1 MSGINHLYDIYNK
14 KGQEFVEQLFNTFV
28 TVNEKMDGSAFTF
41 ERDKETGKFKFYRRD
56 QRNPITFVDRTL
68 MKYYEKP
75 IQYIES
81 LPPHILEKIPRGW
94 RFGLEYFAN
103 NKPVEIM
110 YDSIPK
116 NHLLLSYVHEYGDD
130 GKIKKTVQD
139 KGELDN
145 WADLLGIDRAP
156 IIFQGYLTEEQKSK
170 ITEFLRTPFDQLVER
185 FKTQSFVR
193 FIIGTLNPDLKK
205 TALNEDLDKDV
216 EGIVFRFG
224 DPNKESEPVLA
235 KMVDPVF
242 TQMAKDKSM
251 KQKEN
256 RPSDFLGLTLMDVMN
271 FILERGIDTFRVE
284 GDNEDERYVFFMG
297 DVFSRFLEEYS
308 DKYKGADFEEPEYLK
323 REEFRLNKDLIDD
336 RRVLK
341 YVNEDD
347 SFESLFKLML
357 NSFRKIKSRA
367 GGIITKGMME
377 QMNLLIRDIKD
388 YIQNP
393 RKGRLHEGFMSFLDF
408 KKEMAPEVEYLK
420 EEDEETEADENPF
433 YSYKEFISALETI
446 DSTPKPKSIVIT
458 EKEGED
464 GKKLKDVNLLVG
476 RFQPFHNGH
485 LKMAKFLKE
494 KNNLPSVA
502 VVVYPGHNKS
512 GKSPFSEDTIKK
524 YMDGVVRDE
533 KEVIDYIIVQR
544 GLIGSAIVKL
554 LEKGYKP
561 NLIGAGEDRMDDYT
575 KQIDYVKK
583 SDVGD
588 QMQDLKLVETPRVT
602 SATKVRE
609 AIADDD
615 YQEVKRLVPKGVS
628 VLYNTLKSEVNGTG
642 VNESL
647 SYENDNL
654 EFSSPVNEGNK
665 IQQLNTDL
673 KNLENYLI
681 DLDKIP
687 EEDFTPDQNERL
699 ESIHDVL
706 LKAKRIIQK
715 FTDDEVEVK
724 IEISNRLLGAV
735 TGAESGSKSAK
746 KYLKKKSTQVDS
758 LIQQISDS
766 TLSELTKRYSIGK
779 KSGDTYVPEVT
790 LNSILNQSGPKIY
803 KIGDEING
811 ISGRDI
817 KKIYNFDIFLGRGL
831 QQRGKGE
838 SLFCLAFDASNNA
851 DVKGG
856 DAKMNSGSE
865 IGKIVE
871 IKSTNNAGIVPK
883 TGGHISGKVKEL
895 LEKANEEFTSEEL
908 VKARIQKIPTT
919 SIDKAK
925 KESEKAK
932 EELPKGRIQ
941 KNTSTLLI
949 DKLMDGTEK
958 SKSFIEY
965 MERETGLTGLKGE
978 DILPVILLL
987 QVNYYSKSEGNF
999 SILGIFVE
1007 NDDESPTELV
1017 ILEAADD
1024 PKRFLTKENIETL
1037 KASGIAPKITASDRA
1052 EIYKSDD
1059 IYKLEKATKP
1069 SEETPNPSEETTKT
1083 EINNPKSE
1091 N

>member
-1 MSGINHLYDIYNK
+1 MSGINHLYDLYNK
-14 KGQEFVEQLFNTFV
+14 KGKEFVDQLFNTYV

-56 QRNPITFVDRTL
+56 QRNPITLVDRTL

-81 LPPHILEKIPRGW
+81 LPPHILEQIPRGW

-103 NKPVEIM
+103 TKPVEIT
-110 YDSIPK
+110 YDRIPK

-130 GKIKKTVQD
+130 GKIKKTIQD

-145 WADLLGIDRAP
+145 WADLLGVDRAP
-156 IIFQGYLTEEQKSK
+156 IIFQGYLTDDQKDK
-170 ITEFLRTPFDQLVER
+170 ITDFLRTPFEGLVQK

-193 FIIGTLNPDLKK
+193 YIISTLNPELTK
-205 TALNEDLDKDV
+205 TALNDDLDKDV

-224 DPNKESEPVLA
+224 EPSKESEPVLA

-251 KQKEN
+251 KQREDK
-256 RPSDFLGLTLMDVMN
+256 PSDFLGIALMDVMN
-271 FILERGIDTFRVE
+271 FILERGVDDFRVD
-284 GDNEDERYVFFMG
+284 GDSEDERYISFMS
-297 DVFSRFLEEYS
+297 DVFAKFLDKYS
-308 DKYKGADFEEPEYLK
+308 DKYRGADFEEPEYLK
-323 REEFRLNKDLIDD
+323 REEFRLNKDLVDD

-341 YVNEDD
+341 YVNDD
-347 SFESLFKLML
+347 ESFESLFKLML

-367 GGIITKGMME
+367 SGIVTKGMME

-388 YIQNP
+388 YIEKP
-393 RKGRLHEGFMSFLDF
+393 RKGKLNESSFLSFLDF
-408 KKEMAPEVEYLK
+408 RKEMAPSVQYLK

-433 YSYKEFISALETI
+433 YSYKEFITALETI
-446 DSTPKPKSIVIT
+446 DNTPKGIVS
-458 EKEGED
+458 EADQG
-464 GKKLKDVNLLVG
+464 KLKDVNLIVG

-494 KNNLPSVA
+494 KNGNPAVA
-502 VVVYPGHNKS
+502 VVVYPGNNKS

-524 YMDGVVRDE
+524 YMEGVVRDE
-533 KEVIDYIIVQR
+533 KEIVDYIIVQR

-554 LEKGYKP
+554 LDKGYKTK
-561 NLIGAGEDRMDDYT
+561 LVGAGEDRMNDYT
-575 KQIDYVKK
+575 KQIEYVKK
-583 SDVGD
+583 SDIGD

-628 VLYNTLKSEVNGTG
+628 VLYNTLKSEVNGAG
-642 VNESL
+642 VNEYISYEKDNLKFSL
-647 SYENDNL
+647 S
-654 EFSSPVNEGNK
+654 VNEGNK

-735 TGAESGSKSAK
+735 TGAESGSKAAK

-779 KSGDTYVPEVT
+779 KSGGTYVPEVT

-817 KKIYNFDIFLGRGL
+817 KKIYNFDTFLGRGL

-856 DAKMNSGSE
+856 DAKMNSGLE
-865 IGKIVE
+865 IGKIIE

-883 TGGHISGKVKEL
+883 TGGHIYGKVKEL
-895 LEKANEEFTSEEL
+895 LEKANAEFTSEEL

-925 KESEKAK
+925 KEAEKAK

-965 MERETGLTGLKGE
+965 MERETGITGLKGE

-1007 NDDESPTELV
+1007 DDDESPTELV

-1069 SEETPNPSEETTKT
+1069 SEETPNPSEETAKT